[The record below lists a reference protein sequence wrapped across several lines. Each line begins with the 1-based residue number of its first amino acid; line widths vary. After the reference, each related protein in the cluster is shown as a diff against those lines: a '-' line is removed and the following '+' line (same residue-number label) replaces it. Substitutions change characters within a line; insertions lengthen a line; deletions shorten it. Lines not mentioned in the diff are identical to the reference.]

1 MNFYDSFTKGAQR
14 VLVIAQEE
22 ARRMGHNYVGTEH
35 ILLGTVKEESSVSSL
50 LEKLGVTYERVC
62 DEIEELVGMG
72 DFNFSEAFGYTPRTK
87 RVLEMSREEAA
98 KLQQNYVGVE
108 HILLAL
114 LLEREGVANR
124 ILRDIGVD
132 TQQLY
137 QRMMAAT
144 TEALKRRGQQ
154 PGDASQEGSSSG
166 SANPSAGQESA
177 PTLMQY
183 GRDLTAAARAGELDP
198 VIGRSEEIER
208 IIQILSRRTKNNPVL
223 IGEPGV
229 GKSAVAEGL
238 AQKIAEGNV
247 PELLRGKRIVSLDLA
262 GMLAGAKYRG
272 EFEERMKN
280 VMDELKRDRSIILF
294 IDELHTL
301 IGAGAAEGA
310 IDAANILKP
319 ALARGEI
326 QCIGATTID
335 EYRKHIEKD
344 AALERRFQPVQVGE
358 PSKEE
363 AVAILKGLRDRYEA
377 HHKVRITDEAIEA
390 AVQLSDRYITDR
402 YLPDKAIDLI
412 DEAASRV
419 RIRSYTTPPDMKELE
434 AKIQQLNKEKEEAI
448 AHQNFERA
456 AQIRD
461 EERAIRADMEAQ
473 RKAWEDRRSTAQ
485 RQVGA
490 EEVAQIVASW
500 THIPVTQL
508 TQDESDRLL
517 HLEETLHQRVVGQD
531 EAVSAVSRAIR
542 RARAGLKDVHRPI
555 GSFLF
560 LGPTGVGKTEL
571 CKALA
576 EAMFGDESALVRI
589 DMSEYMEKFSV
600 SRMIGSPPGYVGHD
614 EGGQLT
620 EAVRRKPYSVVLFDE
635 IEKAH
640 PDVFNILLQ
649 VLEDGRL
656 TDSTG
661 RTVDFRNTICVM
673 TSNVGAADVE
683 KNSRALGFSSTGKG
697 EMSAR
702 SYERMKESMLEE
714 LKRTFRPEFLNR
726 VDELIVFH
734 PLDEENI
741 LRIAGLMVGS
751 VAQRLKERGIALS
764 WDDNVLQYLAKEG
777 FDPTYGAR
785 PLRRAIQRMVE
796 DDLSEEILSGRIKL
810 GDTVRMGLAEDH
822 LTFTPVP
829 QQEAAPASDAKG

>member
-50 LEKLGVTYERVC
+50 LEKLDVTYERVC

-72 DFNFSEAFGYTPRTK
+72 DFKFSEAFGYTPRTK

-154 PGDASQEGSSSG
+154 PGDASQEKSSSG

-280 VMDELKRDRSIILF
+280 VMDELKRDRGIILF

-508 TQDESDRLL
+508 TEDESDRLL

-560 LGPTGVGKTEL
+560 LGHTGVGKTEL

-829 QQEAAPASDAKG
+829 QQEAAPASDAEG

>member
-72 DFNFSEAFGYTPRTK
+72 DFKFSEAFGYTPRTK

-154 PGDASQEGSSSG
+154 PGDASQERSSSG

-280 VMDELKRDRSIILF
+280 VMDELKRDRGIILF

-319 ALARGEI
+319 ALARGES
-326 QCIGATTID
+326 QCIGARTID
-335 EYRKHIEKD
+335 ESRKHIEKD

-796 DDLSEEILSGRIKL
+796 DDLSEEVLSGRIKL

-829 QQEAAPASDAKG
+829 QQEAAPASDAEG